1 MVSSSEAKKR
11 YLASIFSCDV
21 FIIRLGLRVIH
32 GMKIPLKSTLFQGD
46 AQVFKKK
53 I

>member
-1 MVSSSEAKKR
+1 
-11 YLASIFSCDV
+11 
-21 FIIRLGLRVIH
+21 VIH

-53 I
+53 IWVKIYD